1 MLEIQDGFRNRKGNV
16 SLPQTNIQQFL
27 QALDNYFTKRKRF
40 YSLFCCSLK
49 TAGFPFT
56 GHLTVATLTLL
67 KGQYCHYNPKPAELL
82 QLMKRHK

>member
-1 MLEIQDGFRNRKGNV
+1 MV
-16 SLPQTNIQQFL
+16 SGTEGEMFLYHRQIYSSSYNPWITILPEE
-27 QALDNYFTKRKRF
+27 RF

-56 GHLTVATLTLL
+56 GHLTVATLNLL